1 MAKFPSD
8 FPLHKVFGQSMA
20 GGVVPV
26 IGGFVIALQA
36 TKTQAKAMIVF
47 ILFLCCFSSF
57 LVVLLLCCGRS
68 TVIFSFQTSFFI
80 GILWHDHS
88 VPFIVL
94 HLCKLQINQ

>member
-47 ILFLCCFSSF
+47 ILFLC
-57 LVVLLLCCGRS
+57 
-68 TVIFSFQTSFFI
+68 
-80 GILWHDHS
+80 
-88 VPFIVL
+88 
-94 HLCKLQINQ
+94 